1 MVVMVLVCLVNCI
14 SFSIISL
21 HQECC
26 PYMLLQNNWWNQVSP
41 FWHDTDNGI
50 KISIHIILRSRH
62 NPRTDH
68 GTMLIDDLPQ
78 NFHMAHGINMNDVIY
93 HYEWKCQSAWQLHQL
108 FEVCDIIVISYD
120 IILCY
125 GIGMQ
130 SQLCDL
136 RDVTKCSTVPY
147 KNTPPSAIL
156 TADINNHPTSGE
168 PRIFSQL
175 HPPLV
180 INEHKHPFGIKNPKF
195 QCYLNSVLQLIFLI
209 FRKTSYTSPFNSST
223 DGVLLKC
230 FLKTAHTAWSS
241 KDVDAL

>member
-1 MVVMVLVCLVNCI
+1 MEIPASLTVTQVFEVCDKIVLWHWNAKSILQTDRYFVGKSYMVVMVLVCLVNCI

-50 KISIHIILRSRH
+50 KISIHIIPRSRH

-78 NFHMAHGINMNDVIY
+78 NFQMAHGINMNDVIY
-93 HYEWKCQSAWQLHQL
+93 HYEWKCQSAWQLHPV
-108 FEVCDIIVISYD
+108 FEVCDTIVISYD

-130 SQLCDL
+130 SQLFERCHQ
-136 RDVTKCSTVPY
+136 VFCST
-147 KNTPPSAIL
+147 L
-156 TADINNHPTSGE
+156 
-168 PRIFSQL
+168 
-175 HPPLV
+175 
-180 INEHKHPFGIKNPKF
+180 
-195 QCYLNSVLQLIFLI
+195 
-209 FRKTSYTSPFNSST
+209 
-223 DGVLLKC
+223 
-230 FLKTAHTAWSS
+230 
-241 KDVDAL
+241 